1 MLLIEPWCIF
11 EEQRHV
17 MVVLLLTIHGNTGN
31 FIADEAVNIMRINKA
46 HTADTDG
53 QLFAGVA
60 IIQRLALLFQ
70 LGDHCF
76 SRSRLGFGVFA
87 KRVEELVHDLQV
99 NG

>member
-70 LGDHCF
+70 LGD
-76 SRSRLGFGVFA
+76 
-87 KRVEELVHDLQV
+87 LQV
-99 NG
+99 NGEILRNGHADSLSWLYG